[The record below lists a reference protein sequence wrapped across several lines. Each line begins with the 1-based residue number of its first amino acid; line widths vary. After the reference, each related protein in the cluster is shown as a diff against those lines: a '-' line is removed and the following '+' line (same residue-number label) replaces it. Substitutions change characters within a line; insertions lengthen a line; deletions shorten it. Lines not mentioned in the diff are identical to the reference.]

1 MSLIVYERHKY
12 VSTYRTNLS
21 YLQNMTT
28 LQVKLLKEMD
38 WIEDFINTD
47 LWPVPW
53 ITFSKED
60 VEYSVEVFI
69 EFLNKELRRL

>member
-21 YLQNMTT
+21 YLQNMTS
-28 LQVKLLKEMD
+28 LQVKLLKEME

-47 LWPVPW
+47 LWAVPDTW
-53 ITFSKED
+53 PSNEHIKNI
-60 VEYSVEVFI
+60 VNNFI
-69 EFLNKELRRL
+69 ENLNTELMRL